1 MKRFLLLLTAAV
13 LTIVLAACSGDDKKD
28 GDAKEASEKGNE
40 VLVVGASNNPHAPIL
55 ERIQPILAK
64 EGIDLKIEKYT
75 DFALPNRDL
84 DAGETDANFFQHIPF
99 FDLQLEEYGYDFVNA
114 GGVHIEPIGIYSKR
128 HKTLEELPEG
138 ATIMISSSVADHGRM
153 LALLE
158 AQGLIQLKEGVD
170 KTAAELDDIV
180 ENPRDFKFDASV
192 SPEMLVQMYE
202 NDEADAILI
211 NSNFAIDHDINPMEE
226 AIVLED
232 EESPYVNIVA
242 VRAEDKDDE
251 RIQKLMDALHSKEIQ
266 DFILEEWGGSVV
278 PVDR

>member
-1 MKRFLLLLTAAV
+1 MKRFLTLLTVAV
-13 LTIVLAACSGDDKKD
+13 LAVVLVACSSD
-28 GDAKEASEKGNE
+28 DAKDPNEKSK

-55 ERIQPILAK
+55 ERVQPILEK
-64 EGIDLKIEKYT
+64 EGIELKIEKYT

-84 DAGETDANFFQHIPF
+84 DAGDLDANFFQHIPF
-99 FDLQLEEYGYDFVNA
+99 YELQLEEYGYDFENA

-128 HKTLEELPEG
+128 HQSLKDLPEG

-158 AQGLIQLKEGVD
+158 AQDLIKLKEGVD
-170 KTAAELDDIV
+170 KTAAELDDIA
-180 ENPRDFKFDASV
+180 ENPHNFEFDASV

-232 EESPYVNIVA
+232 KDSPYVNIVA

-266 DFILEEWGGSVV
+266 DFIVEEWGGSVV
-278 PVDR
+278 PVDK

>member
-1 MKRFLLLLTAAV
+1 MKRFLALVTVALLAV
-13 LTIVLAACSGDDKKD
+13 VLAACGSD
-28 GDAKEASEKGNE
+28 DAKDTTKENDEKSD

-55 ERIQPILAK
+55 ERVQPMLEE
-64 EGIDLKIEKYT
+64 EGIELKIEKYT
-75 DFALPNRDL
+75 DYALPNRDL
-84 DAGETDANFFQHIPF
+84 DAGDLDANFFQHIPF
-99 FDLQLEEYGYDFVNA
+99 YELQLEEYGYDFENA

-128 HKTLEELPEG
+128 HESLEDLPEG

-158 AQGLIQLKEGVD
+158 AQDLIKLKEGVD
-170 KTAAELDDIV
+170 KTAAELDDIA
-180 ENPRDFKFDASV
+180 ENPHNFEFDASV

-232 EESPYVNIVA
+232 EDSPYVNIVA

-266 DFILEEWGGSVV
+266 DFIVEEWGGSVV
-278 PVDR
+278 PVDK